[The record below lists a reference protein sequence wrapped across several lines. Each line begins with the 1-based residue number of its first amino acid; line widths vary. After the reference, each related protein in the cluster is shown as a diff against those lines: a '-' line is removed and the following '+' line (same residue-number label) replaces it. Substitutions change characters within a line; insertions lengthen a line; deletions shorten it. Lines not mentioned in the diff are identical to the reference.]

1 MSRFIDITGK
11 KYNKLKV
18 LSFCEI
24 RDNKS
29 YWLCECDCGNKKILC
44 KSEFINRKYQKL
56 WLFTSSKKI

>member
-18 LSFCEI
+18 LSFYEI

-44 KSEFINRKYQKL
+44 KSEFINRKY
-56 WLFTSSKKI
+56 